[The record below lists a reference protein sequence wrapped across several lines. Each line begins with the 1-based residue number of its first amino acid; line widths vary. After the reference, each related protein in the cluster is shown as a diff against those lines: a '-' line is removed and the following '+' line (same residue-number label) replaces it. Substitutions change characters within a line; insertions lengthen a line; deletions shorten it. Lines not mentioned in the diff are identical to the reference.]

1 MKTPEEKYNNDPE
14 YCGMVDSLVSYIEG
28 HKFTPSEM
36 REMVMFACIRYEQ
49 LQTKKLHFGR
59 LISTPLTGKSWFER
73 QCMGNWNIEPIRP
86 IDDKGPRYARNY
98 IPTILYQPF
107 YVHDISSASEPTV
120 EEKINFSRNWREY
133 RNKNLPMEKVIAYA
147 KNIKSNCLL
156 NWLVKHH
163 YIQEVKNP

>member
-14 YCGMVDSLVSYIEG
+14 YCRMVDSLVAYIEG

-49 LQTKKLHFGR
+49 MQVRPYGYF
-59 LISTPLTGKSWFER
+59 ISTPVNRNKSWFER
-73 QCMGNWNIEPIRP
+73 MYMGDWDIEPLRP
-86 IDDKGPRYARNY
+86 VDDKGQYYTRNY
-98 IPTILYQPF
+98 ISTCQSL
-107 YVHDISSASEPTV
+107 YVHDILNAPEPTV
-120 EEKINFSRNWREY
+120 EEKKNFLKNWSRYGNE
-133 RNKNLPMEKVIAYA
+133 KLPMEKVIDYA